1 MAKLGVETEVVHP
14 ACCGMPK
21 LELGHIEAV
30 AVQARKVS
38 AALLKWVDEGYDV
51 VALTPSCALMLKFE
65 WPLILPH
72 DADIRRLSQSTFDVS
87 EYVVDIARTEGLP
100 PGLEKLE
107 GGVSV
112 HLACHARAQ
121 NMGAKAAEMLRL
133 VPGTRVAI
141 HRALQRPWR
150 HLGRPHGEFR
160 RRRQGRHA
168 GGAGGAQ
175 ERDGACGLGMPAR
188 GRAPLAGHG
197 NRRGRQDSPAVPRP
211 ASHRAIRPRLRVG
224 GVNETMTASR
234 RRIETA
240 DILPMAEYAKVR
252 GERRKRITELKQH
265 RRLEV
270 GPFATFYFESY
281 DTMLHQVHEM
291 LFIER
296 GGAEQ
301 VPDEL
306 AAYNPL
312 IPRGAE
318 LVATVMFEIDE
329 PVQRARALAT
339 LGRRRAPRLH
349 PRRPRHGP
357 RRGGSRQERTR
368 EDGKASSVQFIRFAF
383 TPAQIAAFKGGQGE
397 VVAGFDHANYGHMAV
412 MPAAV
417 RQALAG
423 DFG

>member
-1 MAKLGVETEVVHP
+1 MTARQ
-14 ACCGMPK
+14 
-21 LELGHIEAV
+21 IEA
-30 AVQARKVS
+30 
-38 AALLKWVDEGYDV
+38 
-51 VALTPSCALMLKFE
+51 
-65 WPLILPH
+65 
-72 DADIRRLSQSTFDVS
+72 ADI
-87 EYVVDIARTEGLP
+87 
-100 PGLEKLE
+100 
-107 GGVSV
+107 
-112 HLACHARAQ
+112 
-121 NMGAKAAEMLRL
+121 M
-133 VPGTRVAI
+133 
-141 HRALQRPWR
+141 
-150 HLGRPHGEFR
+150 
-160 RRRQGRHA
+160 
-168 GGAGGAQ
+168 
-175 ERDGACGLGMPAR
+175 
-188 GRAPLAGHG
+188 
-197 NRRGRQDSPAVPRP
+197 
-211 ASHRAIRPRLRVG
+211 
-224 GVNETMTASR
+224 
-234 RRIETA
+234 
-240 DILPMAEYAKVR
+240 PMAEYAKLR

-339 LGRRRAPRLH
+339 LGGVE
-349 PRRPRHGP
+349 RHAFIRVG
-357 RRGGSRQERTR
+357 RDTVRGVAEADQERTR

-383 TPAQIAAFKGGQGE
+383 TPAQIAALKGGQGE

-412 MPAAV
+412 MPAAM